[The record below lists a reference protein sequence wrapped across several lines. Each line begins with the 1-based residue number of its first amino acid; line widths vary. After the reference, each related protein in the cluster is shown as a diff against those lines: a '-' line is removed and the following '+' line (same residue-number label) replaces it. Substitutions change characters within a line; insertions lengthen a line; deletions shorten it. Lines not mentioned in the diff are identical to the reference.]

1 MKFIPADAYISI
13 EFDKVIA
20 ILQSYCIAE
29 HAAAYI
35 HNHPF
40 YLEVDQVNVQLDY
53 VSEYKSFIELGE
65 DFPLA
70 YYADVKQ
77 SLKELATV
85 GYVLELDQIREI
97 QHIISTIYEIDS
109 FLTSERKDKAPN
121 LNRIYDAAEKPS
133 SLNKIIP
140 NVINDEGQ
148 VKDNASPELLK
159 IVKAIRTKEQQVFKE
174 FNQILSKYKQ
184 QGVLSQSE
192 ESYRNGRRVLSIPS
206 EYKRKIKGII
216 HDESGTGKTTFIEPE
231 SVVYINNEILELQ
244 VDKRKEI
251 YKILKELCN
260 SLREYGPL
268 IEQYQE
274 ILTEFDIIRAKAKFA
289 VSLEAKKPKIVDKPC
304 FKLKNAFHP
313 LLLLKNQKLGLKTVP
328 MTLELEGS
336 NRIFL
341 ISGPNAGGKSVS
353 LKTVG
358 LIQLMTQIGCLT
370 PVDADSEIGLYTQLC
385 CDIGDQQSLEDDL
398 STYSSRLKNMKNFLD
413 FADEKS
419 LVLIDE
425 FGSGTDPKMGGS
437 IAQSIL
443 FELNK
448 KKVFAVITTH
458 YSNLKVFAFKTKG
471 IVNGAMHFD
480 QEKLQPTY
488 ELIVGKP
495 GSSFAFEIA
504 EKVGLPKKLLHFAKK
519 NAGVN
524 LRAMD
529 KLIND
534 LQSKQKQLDDKMQS
548 LEAKEKQVDKL
559 TKSYHALQK
568 DMEYKRKKFKKE
580 KKEFEVNDK
589 IQDKR
594 ALEKLVKE
602 LRENQNLE
610 KAKVELEKA
619 KVKQQQVQ
627 QTVAQLNEEI
637 LEEIPLKEAPV
648 VGDHVKTRNG
658 SMKGILVKIN
668 KKEAIIEM
676 GNMQLTAP
684 LSDCI
689 KIGKPLVLNPKKRVN
704 TYLSTETSGLSSKL
718 DIRGYRRSEALLLL
732 EEFLDNSLITN
743 ASLLEIIH
751 GTGNGVLRKAVRQ
764 KVREYKDVKEVSS
777 PPDDQGGEG
786 VTLIKF

>member
-1 MKFIPADAYISI
+1 MKFIPSDAYLSI
-13 EFDKVIA
+13 EFDK
-20 ILQSYCIAE
+20 ILSLLKSYCIAE
-29 HAAAYI
+29 HAARFVES
-35 HNHPF
+35 HPF
-40 YLEVDQVNVQLDY
+40 YHDVKTVTEQLELVSQYTSFLDQ
-53 VSEYKSFIELGE
+53 GE
-65 DFPLA
+65 DLPLA
-70 YYADVKQ
+70 YYTDVNQ
-77 SLKELATV
+77 ALKELTTV
-85 GYVLELDQIREI
+85 GYVLELEQIREI
-97 QHIISTIYEIDS
+97 QHIISTMFEIDE
-109 FLTSERKDKAPN
+109 FFTSERKENAEQLYQLVDSADKPTA
-121 LNRIYDAAEKPS
+121 
-133 SLNKIIP
+133 LNKIIP
-140 NVINDEGQ
+140 KVINEEGQ

-159 IVKAIRTKEQQVFKE
+159 IVKGIKSKEQQVFKE

-216 HDESGTGKTTFIEPE
+216 HDESGTGKTSFIEPE

-244 VDKRKEI
+244 LEKRKEI
-251 YKILKELCN
+251 YKILKELCHA
-260 SLREYGPL
+260 LREFGPL
-268 IEQYQE
+268 IGQYQG
-274 ILTEFDIIRAKAKFA
+274 ILTDLDIIRAKAKFGK
-289 VSLEAKKPKIVDKPC
+289 SLHAKQPKIVDNPC
-304 FKLKNAFHP
+304 FNLKNAYHP
-313 LLLLKNQKLGLKTVP
+313 LLFLKNQKLDIPTIP
-328 MTLELEGS
+328 MTIELTGN

-358 LIQLMTQIGCLT
+358 LVQLMIQIGCLV
-370 PVDADSEIGLYTQLC
+370 PVDPDSVIGLYDQLC

-398 STYSSRLKNMKNFLD
+398 STYSSRLKNMKDFLD

-448 KKVFAVITTH
+448 KKVLAVITTH
-458 YSNLKVFAFKTKG
+458 YSNLKVFAHKTKG

-480 QEKLQPTY
+480 QEKLSPTY

-519 NAGVN
+519 HAGTN

-529 KLIND
+529 KLINS
-534 LQSKQKQLDDKMQS
+534 LQSQEKKLDDK
-548 LEAKEKQVDKL
+548 LNTIAAKEKQLDKL
-559 TKSYHALQK
+559 TRSYHTLQK
-568 DMEYKRKKFKKE
+568 EMEFQRKKFKKE

-594 ALEKLVKE
+594 QLEKLVKE
-602 LRENQNLE
+602 LRETQNLE
-610 KAKVELEKA
+610 KAKRELEKA
-619 KVKQQQVQ
+619 KISQKKVQ
-627 QTVAQLNEEI
+627 ETVSQLRDEI
-637 LEEIPLKEAPV
+637 LEDIPLKEAPV

-658 SMKGILVKIN
+658 AMKGVLVKIN
-668 KKEAIIEM
+668 KKDAIIQM
-676 GNMQLTAP
+676 GNIELTAP
-684 LSDCI
+684 LADCI
-689 KIGKPLVLNPKKRVN
+689 KIGQPLTLNPQKRVN
-704 TYLSTETSGLSSKL
+704 TYLKTQTSTISSKI

-732 EEFLDNSLITN
+732 EEFLDNSLIGN
-743 ASLLEIIH
+743 SSMVQIIH
-751 GTGNGVLRKAVRQ
+751 GTGNGVLRRAVRE
-764 KVREYKDVKEVSS
+764 KLREYKDVKEVSS